1 MKASSDRI
9 LYLARMISR
18 KLKENMNLVQKA
30 DDETVQ
36 RAVTRVLTESY
47 EELEAIEQKVQ
58 GSVGRR
64 KRASAR
70 DQEFLFAKGLE
81 EELRKRGA

>member
-9 LYLARMISR
+9 LYLARMITR

-30 DDETVQ
+30 DDETVG
-36 RAVTRVLTESY
+36 RAVTRVLTETY
-47 EELEAIEQKVQ
+47 EELEAIEQRVQ
-58 GSVGRR
+58 DSLSRR
-64 KRASAR
+64 KRASPR
-70 DQEFLFAKGLE
+70 DQEFLFAKSLE